1 MHDTLQETMG
11 NRVPDAYV
19 DFSAMPQT
27 KAATFTFHALCAIG
41 KTLSQR
47 IALTVSDDNTVCF

>member
-1 MHDTLQETMG
+1 MLQETMG
-11 NRVPDAYV
+11 NRVPDGHV

-27 KAATFTFHALCAIG
+27 KAATFTFHALCAVG
-41 KTLSQR
+41 ETLSQR

>member
-1 MHDTLQETMG
+1 MLQETMG
-11 NRVPDAYV
+11 NRVPDASV

-27 KAATFTFHALCAIG
+27 KAATFTFHVLCAIG

-47 IALTVSDDNTVCF
+47 IALTVSEDNTVCF

>member
-1 MHDTLQETMG
+1 MLQETMG

-47 IALTVSDDNTVCF
+47 IALTGQTDHGMIMTLM

>member
-1 MHDTLQETMG
+1 MLQETMG

-27 KAATFTFHALCAIG
+27 KAATFTFHAFCKIG
-41 KTLSQR
+41 KALSQR
-47 IALTVSDDNTVCF
+47 TALTATEDNTVCF